1 MDAEE
6 LKKLPRSLRL
16 LKMGRQKI
24 SKQDHN
30 KRTDLIKSKLI
41 QSKCGSTPSKKV
53 PGKAQGP
60 PQKQKSPPK
69 KQMF

>member
-30 KRTDLIKSKLI
+30 KRTDLIKSKLN
-41 QSKCGSTPSKKV
+41 QSNCSSTPSKKV
-53 PGKAQGP
+53 PGKA
-60 PQKQKSPPK
+60 
-69 KQMF
+69 

>member
-24 SKQDHN
+24 LKQDHN
-30 KRTDLIKSKLI
+30 KRTDFD
-41 QSKCGSTPSKKV
+41 QFQV
-53 PGKAQGP
+53 E
-60 PQKQKSPPK
+60 PK
-69 KQMF
+69 